1 MLNGIFEQEDK
12 HKFLRVSTTLE
23 RPFHEGRVCMFY
35 LYEVAAEDS
44 EDEDE
49 YRGYGA
55 EHTNTKALDH
65 NGS

>member
-1 MLNGIFEQEDK
+1 MHF
-12 HKFLRVSTTLE
+12 
-23 RPFHEGRVCMFY
+23 FY
-35 LYEVAAEDS
+35 PYEVAAEDG